1 MSKTIEE
8 LEKELHNAKASLSY
22 HKNKN
27 KNKGKPKPKPKGE
40 SPRAKANRLAANIVW
55 NDEKKAM
62 AHVVAFLTA
71 NDADY
76 KEAFYQA
83 LHMPV
88 EDVRELVKGHEDEV
102 EKHIK
107 VLQERREAKGKA
119 KEAAQPQ
126 QLSLALR
133 QAEVSVEPAGEND
146 GEPTMD
152 FGSPWDD
159 ALPQQDFDD
168 AFTKMID
175 EAWPD
180 TPDTPDTP
188 VPVIRYDALEAKKVI
203 PRHKPNYGDSEE
215 TSTAVPIKATTL
227 RLAKEVVSEL
237 TGFEGLS
244 DEQIVGHIL
253 NRYLQYNK
261 DGKL

>member
-22 HKNKN
+22 HKNK
-27 KNKGKPKPKPKGE
+27 GKPKGNAKPKGE

-71 NDADY
+71 NPADY
-76 KEAFYQA
+76 KEAFNQA
-83 LHMPV
+83 HIMPV

-102 EKHIK
+102 EKQVK

-133 QAEVSVEPAGEND
+133 QAGMFVKHQPEKVQPPPA
-146 GEPTMD
+146 
-152 FGSPWDD
+152 
-159 ALPQQDFDD
+159 
-168 AFTKMID
+168 
-175 EAWPD
+175 
-180 TPDTPDTP
+180 P
-188 VPVIRYDALEAKKVI
+188 VKKVI
-203 PRHKPNYGDSEE
+203 PKSHTPNYGDSEE
-215 TSTAVPIKATTL
+215 TSIAVPVKTTTL
-227 RLAKEVVSEL
+227 RIAVKVVSAM

-244 DEQIVGHIL
+244 NEQVVGHVL
-253 NRYLQYNK
+253 CRYLRYNK
-261 DGKL
+261 EQQGKK

>member
-1 MSKTIEE
+1 MMSKTIEE

-27 KNKGKPKPKPKGE
+27 KPKGMAKPKPKGE

-76 KEAFYQA
+76 TEAFYQA

-107 VLQERREAKGKA
+107 VLQEKREAKGKA
-119 KEAAQPQ
+119 REAA
-126 QLSLALR
+126 QLSLAASQEILADEH
-133 QAEVSVEPAGEND
+133 QWEPLQ
-146 GEPTMD
+146 P
-152 FGSPWDD
+152 
-159 ALPQQDFDD
+159 LP
-168 AFTKMID
+168 I
-175 EAWPD
+175 
-180 TPDTPDTP
+180 P
-188 VPVIRYDALEAKKVI
+188 VKKTI
-203 PRHKPNYGDSEE
+203 PKSRTPNYGDSEE
-215 TSTAVPIKATTL
+215 TSIAVPVKKITL
-227 RLAKEVVSEL
+227 RLAVKVVSAM

-244 DEQIVGHIL
+244 NEQVVGHIL
-253 NRYLQYNK
+253 CRYLQYNK
-261 DGKL
+261 EKKL

>member
-22 HKNKN
+22 HKNK
-27 KNKGKPKPKPKGE
+27 GKPKGNAKPKGE
-40 SPRAKANRLAANIVW
+40 SPRAKVNRLAANVVW

-71 NDADY
+71 NPADY
-76 KEAFYQA
+76 KEAFNQA
-83 LHMPV
+83 HIMPV

-102 EKHIK
+102 EKQVK

-133 QAEVSVEPAGEND
+133 QAGMFVEHQP
-146 GEPTMD
+146 
-152 FGSPWDD
+152 
-159 ALPQQDFDD
+159 
-168 AFTKMID
+168 
-175 EAWPD
+175 
-180 TPDTPDTP
+180 
-188 VPVIRYDALEAKKVI
+188 KKVQ
-203 PRHKPNYGDSEE
+203 PPPAPVKKTAPKSHTPNYGDSEE
-215 TSTAVPIKATTL
+215 TSIAVPVKTTTL
-227 RLAKEVVSEL
+227 RLAVKVVSAM

-244 DEQIVGHIL
+244 NEQVVGHVL
-253 NRYLQYNK
+253 CRYLRYNK
-261 DGKL
+261 EQQGKK

>member
-8 LEKELHNAKASLSY
+8 LEKELHKAKTQLSY
-22 HKNKN
+22 HRNKN
-27 KNKGKPKPKPKGE
+27 KPKGKAKPKGE

-76 KEAFYQA
+76 TEAFYQA

-107 VLQERREAKGKA
+107 VLQEKREAKGKA
-119 KEAAQPQ
+119 REAA
-126 QLSLALR
+126 QLSLAASQEILADEH
-133 QAEVSVEPAGEND
+133 QWEPLQ
-146 GEPTMD
+146 P
-152 FGSPWDD
+152 
-159 ALPQQDFDD
+159 LP
-168 AFTKMID
+168 I
-175 EAWPD
+175 
-180 TPDTPDTP
+180 P
-188 VPVIRYDALEAKKVI
+188 VKKTI
-203 PRHKPNYGDSEE
+203 PKSRTPNYGDSEE
-215 TSTAVPIKATTL
+215 TSIAVPVKKITL
-227 RLAKEVVSEL
+227 RLAVKVVSAM

-244 DEQIVGHIL
+244 NEQVVGHIL
-253 NRYLQYNK
+253 CRYLRYNK
-261 DGKL
+261 EQQGKK

>member
-22 HKNKN
+22 HKNK
-27 KNKGKPKPKPKGE
+27 GKPKGNAKPKGE

-71 NDADY
+71 NPADY
-76 KEAFYQA
+76 KEAFNQA
-83 LHMPV
+83 HIMPV

-102 EKHIK
+102 EKQVK

-133 QAEVSVEPAGEND
+133 QAGMFVKHQPKKVQP
-146 GEPTMD
+146 P
-152 FGSPWDD
+152 P
-159 ALPQQDFDD
+159 
-168 AFTKMID
+168 
-175 EAWPD
+175 
-180 TPDTPDTP
+180 TP
-188 VPVIRYDALEAKKVI
+188 VKKTA
-203 PRHKPNYGDSEE
+203 PKTHTPNYGDSEE
-215 TSTAVPIKATTL
+215 TSIAVPVKTTTL
-227 RLAKEVVSEL
+227 RLAVKVVSAM

-244 DEQIVGHIL
+244 NEQVVGHVL
-253 NRYLQYNK
+253 CRYLRYNK
-261 DGKL
+261 EQQGKK

>member
-8 LEKELHNAKASLSY
+8 LEKELHKAKTQLSY
-22 HKNKN
+22 HRNKN
-27 KNKGKPKPKPKGE
+27 KPKGKAKPKGE

-76 KEAFYQA
+76 TEAFYQA

-107 VLQERREAKGKA
+107 VLQERREAKRKA
-119 KEAAQPQ
+119 KEPH
-126 QLSLALR
+126 QLSLALK
-133 QAEVSVEPAGEND
+133 QAGMFVEHQPKKVQ
-146 GEPTMD
+146 P
-152 FGSPWDD
+152 P
-159 ALPQQDFDD
+159 P
-168 AFTKMID
+168 
-175 EAWPD
+175 
-180 TPDTPDTP
+180 TP
-188 VPVIRYDALEAKKVI
+188 VKKTA
-203 PRHKPNYGDSEE
+203 PKSHTPNYGDSEE
-215 TSTAVPIKATTL
+215 TYTAVPVKKITL
-227 RLAKEVVSEL
+227 RLAIKVVSAM

-244 DEQIVGHIL
+244 NEQVVGHIL
-253 NRYLQYNK
+253 CRYLRYNK
-261 DGKL
+261 EQQGKK

>member
-22 HKNKN
+22 HKNK
-27 KNKGKPKPKPKGE
+27 GKPKGNAKPKGE

-71 NDADY
+71 NPADY
-76 KEAFYQA
+76 KEAFNQA
-83 LHMPV
+83 HIMPV

-102 EKHIK
+102 EKQIK

-133 QAEVSVEPAGEND
+133 QAGMFVEHQPKKVQ
-146 GEPTMD
+146 P
-152 FGSPWDD
+152 P
-159 ALPQQDFDD
+159 P
-168 AFTKMID
+168 
-175 EAWPD
+175 
-180 TPDTPDTP
+180 TP
-188 VPVIRYDALEAKKVI
+188 VKKTA
-203 PRHKPNYGDSEE
+203 PKSRTPNYGDSEE
-215 TSTAVPIKATTL
+215 TSIAVPVKTTTL
-227 RLAKEVVSEL
+227 RLAVKVVSAM

-244 DEQIVGHIL
+244 NEQVVGHVL
-253 NRYLQYNK
+253 CRYLRYNK
-261 DGKL
+261 EQQGKK

>member
-22 HKNKN
+22 HKNK
-27 KNKGKPKPKPKGE
+27 GKPKGNAKPKGE

-71 NDADY
+71 NPADY
-76 KEAFYQA
+76 KEAFNQA
-83 LHMPV
+83 HIMPV

-102 EKHIK
+102 EKQIK

-133 QAEVSVEPAGEND
+133 QAGMFVEHQP
-146 GEPTMD
+146 
-152 FGSPWDD
+152 
-159 ALPQQDFDD
+159 
-168 AFTKMID
+168 
-175 EAWPD
+175 
-180 TPDTPDTP
+180 
-188 VPVIRYDALEAKKVI
+188 KKVQ
-203 PRHKPNYGDSEE
+203 PPPAPVKKTAPKSHTPNYGDSEE
-215 TSTAVPIKATTL
+215 TSIAVPVKTTTL
-227 RLAKEVVSEL
+227 RLAVKVVSAM

-244 DEQIVGHIL
+244 NEQVVGHVL
-253 NRYLQYNK
+253 CRYLRYNK
-261 DGKL
+261 EQQGKK

>member
-8 LEKELHNAKASLSY
+8 LEKELHKAKTQLSY
-22 HKNKN
+22 HRNKN
-27 KNKGKPKPKPKGE
+27 KPKGKAKPKGE

-76 KEAFYQA
+76 KDAFNQA
-83 LHMPV
+83 LRMPV
-88 EDVRELVKGHEDEV
+88 VEVRELVKGHEDEV

-107 VLQERREAKGKA
+107 VLQERRESKRKA

-133 QAEVSVEPAGEND
+133 QAGMFVEHQP
-146 GEPTMD
+146 
-152 FGSPWDD
+152 
-159 ALPQQDFDD
+159 
-168 AFTKMID
+168 
-175 EAWPD
+175 
-180 TPDTPDTP
+180 
-188 VPVIRYDALEAKKVI
+188 KKVQ
-203 PRHKPNYGDSEE
+203 PPPAPVKKAPPKSHTPNYGDSEE
-215 TSTAVPIKATTL
+215 TSIAVPVKTTTL
-227 RLAKEVVSEL
+227 RLAVKVVSAM

-244 DEQIVGHIL
+244 NEQVVGHIL
-253 NRYLQYNK
+253 CRYLRYNK
-261 DGKL
+261 EQQGKK

>member
-8 LEKELHNAKASLSY
+8 LEKELHNARASLSY

-27 KNKGKPKPKPKGE
+27 KDRGKPKPKPKGE

-88 EDVRELVKGHEDEV
+88 DDVRELVKGHEDEV
-102 EKHIK
+102 EKQIK

-119 KEAAQPQ
+119 KEAAQPP
-126 QLSLALR
+126 QLISTFASQEILAD
-133 QAEVSVEPAGEND
+133 EHKWEPLQPL
-146 GEPTMD
+146 PTPTAIP
-152 FGSPWDD
+152 F
-159 ALPQQDFDD
+159 
-168 AFTKMID
+168 
-175 EAWPD
+175 
-180 TPDTPDTP
+180 
-188 VPVIRYDALEAKKVI
+188 VKKVI
-203 PRHKPNYGDSEE
+203 PKSHKPNYGDSKE
-215 TSTAVPIKATTL
+215 TPAETYIAVPIKTTTL
-227 RLAKEVVSEL
+227 RLAVKVVSAM

-244 DEQIVGHIL
+244 NEQVVGHVL
-253 NRYLQYNK
+253 CRYLRYNK
-261 DGKL
+261 EQQGKK

>member
-1 MSKTIEE
+1 MMSKTMKE
-8 LEKELHNAKASLSY
+8 LERELHNAKSSLSY

-27 KNKGKPKPKPKGE
+27 KNKNKGKGRAKPKGE
-40 SPRAKANRLAANIVW
+40 SPRARANRLAANIVW
-55 NDEKKAM
+55 NDKKKAM
-62 AHVVAFLTA
+62 THVVAFLTA
-71 NDADY
+71 NDGEY
-76 KEAFYQA
+76 KAAFNQA
-83 LHMPV
+83 HTMPV
-88 EDVRELVKGHEDEV
+88 EDIRELVKGHEDAV

-107 VLQERREAKGKA
+107 ALQEKRAARKKA
-119 KEAAQPQ
+119 KEPQ
-126 QLSLALR
+126 QLSLALS
-133 QAEVSVEPAGEND
+133 QGGMYASSKAE
-146 GEPTMD
+146 
-152 FGSPWDD
+152 
-159 ALPQQDFDD
+159 QDFDD

-215 TSTAVPIKATTL
+215 TSTAVPVKTTTL

>member
-1 MSKTIEE
+1 MMMMSKTIEE

-22 HKNKN
+22 HKNK
-27 KNKGKPKPKPKGE
+27 GKPKGNAKPKGE

-71 NDADY
+71 NPADY
-76 KEAFYQA
+76 KEAFNQA
-83 LHMPV
+83 HIMPV

-102 EKHIK
+102 EKQVK

-133 QAEVSVEPAGEND
+133 QAGMFVKHQPKKVQP
-146 GEPTMD
+146 P
-152 FGSPWDD
+152 P
-159 ALPQQDFDD
+159 
-168 AFTKMID
+168 
-175 EAWPD
+175 
-180 TPDTPDTP
+180 TP
-188 VPVIRYDALEAKKVI
+188 VKKTA
-203 PRHKPNYGDSEE
+203 PKTHTPNYGDSEE
-215 TSTAVPIKATTL
+215 TSIAVPVKTTTL
-227 RLAKEVVSEL
+227 RLAVKVVSAM

-244 DEQIVGHIL
+244 NEQVVGHVL
-253 NRYLQYNK
+253 CRYLRYNNEQQ
-261 DGKL
+261 GKK

>member
-8 LEKELHNAKASLSY
+8 LEKELHKAKTQLSY
-22 HKNKN
+22 HRNKN
-27 KNKGKPKPKPKGE
+27 KPKGKAKPKGE

-133 QAEVSVEPAGEND
+133 QAGMFVEHQP
-146 GEPTMD
+146 
-152 FGSPWDD
+152 
-159 ALPQQDFDD
+159 
-168 AFTKMID
+168 
-175 EAWPD
+175 
-180 TPDTPDTP
+180 
-188 VPVIRYDALEAKKVI
+188 KKVQ
-203 PRHKPNYGDSEE
+203 PPPAPVKKTVPKSHTPNYGDSEE
-215 TSTAVPIKATTL
+215 TSISVPVKTTTL
-227 RLAKEVVSEL
+227 RLAVKVVSAM

-244 DEQIVGHIL
+244 NEQVVGHIL
-253 NRYLQYNK
+253 CRYLRYNK
-261 DGKL
+261 EQQGKK

>member
-27 KNKGKPKPKPKGE
+27 KDNKKKPKGE

-88 EDVRELVKGHEDEV
+88 DDVRELVKGHEDEV
-102 EKHIK
+102 EKQIK

-133 QAEVSVEPAGEND
+133 QAGMFVEHQP
-146 GEPTMD
+146 
-152 FGSPWDD
+152 
-159 ALPQQDFDD
+159 
-168 AFTKMID
+168 
-175 EAWPD
+175 
-180 TPDTPDTP
+180 
-188 VPVIRYDALEAKKVI
+188 KKVQ
-203 PRHKPNYGDSEE
+203 PPPAPVKKTAPKSRTPNYGDSEE
-215 TSTAVPIKATTL
+215 TSIAVPVKTTTL
-227 RLAKEVVSEL
+227 RLAVKVVSAM

-244 DEQIVGHIL
+244 NEQVVGHVL
-253 NRYLQYNK
+253 CRYLRYNK
-261 DGKL
+261 EQQGKK

>member
-1 MSKTIEE
+1 MMNKTIEE

-22 HKNKN
+22 HKNK
-27 KNKGKPKPKPKGE
+27 GKPKGNAKPKGE

-71 NDADY
+71 NPADY
-76 KEAFYQA
+76 KEAFNQA
-83 LHMPV
+83 HIMPV

-102 EKHIK
+102 EKQVK

-133 QAEVSVEPAGEND
+133 QAGMFVEHQP
-146 GEPTMD
+146 
-152 FGSPWDD
+152 
-159 ALPQQDFDD
+159 
-168 AFTKMID
+168 
-175 EAWPD
+175 
-180 TPDTPDTP
+180 
-188 VPVIRYDALEAKKVI
+188 KKVQ
-203 PRHKPNYGDSEE
+203 PPPAPVKKTVPKSHTPNYGDSEE
-215 TSTAVPIKATTL
+215 TSTAVPVKTTTL
-227 RLAKEVVSEL
+227 RLAKEVVSAL

-244 DEQIVGHIL
+244 NEQVVGHIL
-253 NRYLQYNK
+253 SRYLQYNK
-261 DGKL
+261 EKKL